1 MMESLLEIKRK
12 IINESEKLDD
22 DLDFATEL
30 IFAQVC
36 LYSLRHRVCVMYFL
50 SSAYLTFS
58 LDECRMSAS
67 FQQITSGSACWRW

>member
-1 MMESLLEIKRK
+1 MESLLDMKRQTLHK
-12 IINESEKLDD
+12 SEKLDE

-36 LYSLRHRVCVMYFL
+36 LSLSHLRHRVSARLDFL
-50 SSAYLTFS
+50 PLVRS
-58 LDECRMSAS
+58 LES

>member
-12 IINESEKLDD
+12 MISESEKLED

-36 LYSLRHRVCVMYFL
+36 LNLNYSCHGVCVMCLLQTHIFKFFHR
-50 SSAYLTFS
+50 TT
-58 LDECRMSAS
+58 ES

>member
-12 IINESEKLDD
+12 MINESEKLED

-36 LYSLRHRVCVMYFL
+36 LNLNYSCHRVGVMCLLQTHIFNFFTEPRR
-50 SSAYLTFS
+50 AFS
-58 LDECRMSAS
+58 R
-67 FQQITSGSACWRW
+67 